1 MTDSPTQRWKG
12 VCSYD
17 GTDFEGWQSQPNGNT
32 IQDVIEARLGE
43 IFKKPLRIH
52 GSARTDSG
60 VHAKYQVFHFDATWN
75 HPKEALCR
83 ALLSELP
90 EGLHLNSLM
99 PVPKTFHALH
109 SATGKRYIYRAFE
122 GDANPFESRFYWS
135 LRFRRLNIEK
145 MQQASRHL
153 LGKHDFTAFSAIGGS
168 PGDNP
173 VKELRRLEIRRRGPR
188 ISFIV
193 EGSGFLY
200 KMVRRIVGALYNVG
214 LGRLEPYQIKTL
226 LANRVR
232 DVNILT
238 TPSKG
243 LCLERVFYR

>member
-99 PVPKTFHALH
+99 PVPKTFHAQH
-109 SATGKRYIYRAFE
+109 SATGRSFE
-122 GDANPFESRFYWS
+122 
-135 LRFRRLNIEK
+135 
-145 MQQASRHL
+145 L
-153 LGKHDFTAFSAIGGS
+153 L
-168 PGDNP
+168 
-173 VKELRRLEIRRRGPR
+173 KE
-188 ISFIV
+188 
-193 EGSGFLY
+193 
-200 KMVRRIVGALYNVG
+200 
-214 LGRLEPYQIKTL
+214 
-226 LANRVR
+226 
-232 DVNILT
+232 
-238 TPSKG
+238 
-243 LCLERVFYR
+243 C